1 MSIVIALA
9 LLLAFVRYFD
19 FGETPAGLGRRRH

>member
-1 MSIVIALA
+1 MSIVIALT

-19 FGETPAGLGRRRH
+19 DPGASGELRNPRD

>member
-1 MSIVIALA
+1 MSIVIALT

-19 FGETPAGLGRRRH
+19 TAEPGHDLRHPHD